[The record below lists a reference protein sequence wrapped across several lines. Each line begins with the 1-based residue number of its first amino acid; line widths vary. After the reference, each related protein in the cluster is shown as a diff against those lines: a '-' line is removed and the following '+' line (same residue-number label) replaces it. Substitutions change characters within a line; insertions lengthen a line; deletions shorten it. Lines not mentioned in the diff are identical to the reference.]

1 MTVRKFVIHGKKS
14 NTEVGINT
22 EKNEFNYHICLS
34 GIQDPLEQS
43 QYKYDWNRNN
53 YWIELNK
60 NWSVK
65 MWLSCFGLMV
75 KC

>member
-43 QYKYDWNRNN
+43 QYKYD
-53 YWIELNK
+53 
-60 NWSVK
+60 
-65 MWLSCFGLMV
+65 
-75 KC
+75 